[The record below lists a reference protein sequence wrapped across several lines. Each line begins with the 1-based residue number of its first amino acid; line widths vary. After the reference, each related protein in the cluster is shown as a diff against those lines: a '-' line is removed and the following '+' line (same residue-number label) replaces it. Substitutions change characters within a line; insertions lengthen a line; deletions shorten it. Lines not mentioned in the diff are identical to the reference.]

1 MRVHRPA
8 VQGERVKMQN
18 EKFKVTPLERSWILY
33 DVGNSAFVL
42 MIATLV
48 PIFFNALAETG
59 GLDSVEYLAY
69 WGYASSAVTV
79 ITAVLGPILGT
90 LADTRGYKKPIFILC
105 LFVGVAGC
113 CAMGFAGTWLTFLL
127 IFIVAKVGYSGSLV
141 FYDSMLG
148 DVTTPERMDV
158 VSSRGYAWGYIGSC
172 IPFVLCLALVLG
184 SSAIGLGQMTALS
197 IALVITAVWWLVVT
211 LPLLKKYRQINY
223 VEVEQHAIRQSFVR
237 IGHTL
242 KHLYE
247 DKQVF
252 WFLLAF
258 FCYIDGVYT
267 IIDMATAYGTALG
280 LDTTGLLLALLL
292 TQIVAFP
299 SALIFGRLS
308 ANYPSSQ
315 LIPVCIAAYT
325 GIAVFA
331 FFLKTQWQFWVLAVL
346 VGMFQGGVQAL
357 SRSHFAK
364 IIPAEKSGEYFGLFD
379 ICGKGASFLG
389 TMLVS
394 VGSQLTGSA
403 NVGIGML
410 ALLFAV
416 GFVLFRISCRT
427 ENAKQV

>member
-1 MRVHRPA
+1 MKH
-8 VQGERVKMQN
+8 

-48 PIFFNALAETG
+48 PIFFNALAEAG
-59 GLDSVEYLAY
+59 GLSPVNYLAY
-69 WGYASSAVTV
+69 WGYASSVVTV

-90 LADTRGYKKPIFILC
+90 LADTRGFKKPIFMLC

-113 CAMGFAGTWLTFLL
+113 CAMGLATTWMPFLI
-127 IFIVAKVGYSGSLV
+127 IFILAKIGFSGSLV

-148 DVTTPERMDV
+148 DVTTPERMDM

-172 IPFVLCLALVLG
+172 VPFVVCLALVLG
-184 SSAIGLGQMTALS
+184 SGAIGLSQMTALS
-197 IALVITAVWWLVVT
+197 VALLITAVWWLGTT
-211 LPLLKKYRQINY
+211 LPLLRSYKQINY

-280 LDTTGLLLALLL
+280 LDTTGLLLA
-292 TQIVAFP
+292 P
-299 SALIFGRLS
+299 DRGLS
-308 ANYPSSQ
+308 LGADLRPAERK
-315 LIPVCIAAYT
+315 IPLQPVDPGVHRGLYRHCGVCFLPHP
-325 GIAVFA
+325 AV
-331 FFLKTQWQFWVLAVL
+331 AVL
-346 VGMFQGGVQAL
+346 GAGRAGGDVPGRCA
-357 SRSHFAK
+357 
-364 IIPAEKSGEYFGLFD
+364 
-379 ICGKGASFLG
+379 G
-389 TMLVS
+389 TEPQPL
-394 VGSQLTGSA
+394 
-403 NVGIGML
+403 
-410 ALLFAV
+410 
-416 GFVLFRISCRT
+416 C
-427 ENAKQV
+427 